1 MERPALGVLA
11 IGWILLGPAP
21 AWENGRPILTQGA
34 ASADITYVY
43 DRIGRLVGVVDPASD
58 TAVYHY
64 DAVGN
69 LTSISRQSSA
79 LVSLIDFNPAAGP
92 PGTVVTILGSGFGS
106 TPGENTVTFNGA
118 VASISSASPTQLV
131 ATVPSGATT
140 GSIEVTTPTGSAA
153 SGAPFTV
160 TTSDGAPTITS
171 FTPTVGTPGTPV
183 LIMGTNFRGSA
194 SCGESKTVG
203 RSNSV
208 RVHSARGTSH

>member
-118 VASISSASPTQLV
+118 VHQK
-131 ATVPSGATT
+131 GKF
-140 GSIEVTTPTGSAA
+140 A
-153 SGAPFTV
+153 SGFFLG
-160 TTSDGAPTITS
+160 TT
-171 FTPTVGTPGTPV
+171 
-183 LIMGTNFRGSA
+183 
-194 SCGESKTVG
+194 ESG
-203 RSNSV
+203 RV
-208 RVHSARGTSH
+208 RLSE